1 MENQWP
7 LRAEVVQ
14 TSNPGVVVLRTQG
27 GLGNQLFQLLY
38 ARLLAQKLGV
48 ILHEVHETQHREEH
62 PRYSP
67 PATHPPPSGMQLH
80 ISSWRVPRLV
90 RVLLGRGLERPFR
103 LGKDWYLDGHFQM
116 EKQYLPFDDHA
127 KRQQLQQLAIELDIA
142 PASLDQCLVVIQPSD
157 FFGSLQAASLHALTR
172 LSACPE
178 GASLM
183 TSGEGLLQ
191 DQRLRELMS
200 ARGGQLISTQ
210 TMSPVEVLRTMSRY
224 KRLDTE
230 NGSLAVWCRLL
241 SGSQVQLPEP
251 RLTELACHLGAFA
264 PWQ

>member
-1 MENQWP
+1 MEIHRPAQADVAP
-7 LRAEVVQ
+7 
-14 TSNPGVVVLRTQG
+14 TPSPGVVVLRTQG

-48 ILHEVHETQHREEH
+48 ALHEVHETQHREEH

-67 PATHPPPSGMQLH
+67 PAAHPPPSGMQLR

-90 RVLLGRGLERPFR
+90 RVVLGRGFERPLR

-116 EKQYLPFDDHA
+116 GKQYMPFDEQA
-127 KRQQLQQLAIELDIA
+127 KRQQLLQLATELDIA
-142 PASLDQCLVVIQPSD
+142 PASLDQCLVVMQPGD
-157 FFGSLQAASLHALTR
+157 FFGNIQAARLHALTR

-183 TSGEGLLQ
+183 TSGEELLQ
-191 DQRLRELMS
+191 DQRLCELMT
-200 ARGGQLISTQ
+200 ARRGQLISTQ
-210 TMSPVEVLRTMSRY
+210 DLSPVEVLRTMSRY
-224 KRLDTE
+224 KHLDTE

-251 RLTELACHLGAFA
+251 RLSELACHLGAFA
-264 PWQ
+264 PWR